1 MEEDSQTE
9 KNISIQ
15 EPLFSLEIVDY
26 RPAMGTAHLRH
37 TVIASDGLEYAIKGV
52 SDGDASALTGIP
64 HPKQIPASE
73 WLCTK
78 LAEYSGLPTPTC
90 RVLIDPDTGEHFFG
104 SRYDLAA
111 SSKPQQEINFVAE
124 LMSGPSIL
132 RKQVW
137 SVYAFDQ
144 FVFNIDRHIGNYL
157 YTKNRYGNLTIQ
169 AFDFSL
175 AAMVMGWP
183 NKTDSALIPMGYN
196 TTNCWQ
202 SIKQLT
208 YNDSSCKEP
217 AMAVLEKLSRISSSA
232 IERVF
237 EDMPEAWI
245 NPLQRDALL
254 TWWAGDGR
262 LNRIDTVR
270 GEVLK

>member
-1 MEEDSQTE
+1 MEEDSQPD
-9 KNISIQ
+9 KNITVQ
-15 EPLFSLEIVDY
+15 EPLFTLEIVDY

-52 SDGDASALTGIP
+52 SDGDASSLSGIP

-78 LAEYSGLPTPTC
+78 LAEFSGLPTPTC
-90 RVLIDPDTGEHFFG
+90 RVLIDPDTEEHFFG

-111 SSKPQQEINFVAE
+111 ASKPQEEIDFAVE

-144 FVFNIDRHIGNYL
+144 FVFNVDRHTGNYL

-183 NKTDSALIPMGYN
+183 NKTESALIPPGFN
-196 TTNCWQ
+196 TTDCWKV
-202 SIKQLT
+202 IKQLT
-208 YNDSSCKEP
+208 YNDLTCIEP
-217 AMAVLEKLSRISSSA
+217 ALLVLDKISRISASMV
-232 IERVF
+232 ERIF
-237 EDMPEAWI
+237 EDMPESWI

-254 TWWAGDGR
+254 TWWSSDGR
-262 LNRIDTVR
+262 IKRIDTVK

>member
-1 MEEDSQTE
+1 MEEDSQPENNMT
-9 KNISIQ
+9 IQ
-15 EPLFSLEIVDY
+15 EPLFSLEIVEY

-52 SDGDASALTGIP
+52 SDGDASALTGVP

-73 WLCTK
+73 WLCTR
-78 LAEYSGLPTPTC
+78 LAELSGLPTPTC
-90 RVLIDPDTGEHFFG
+90 RVLIDPETGEHFFG

-111 SSKPQQEINFVAE
+111 ASKPQEEIDFATE

-183 NKTDSALIPMGYN
+183 NKTDTALIPLGYN

-202 SIKQLT
+202 AIKQLT
-208 YNDSSCKEP
+208 YNDVSCKEP
-217 AMAVLEKLSRISSSA
+217 AVTVLEKLSKVSTSTVERI
-232 IERVF
+232 F
-237 EDMPEAWI
+237 EDMPGAWI

-254 TWWAGDGR
+254 TWWSSDGR
-262 LNRIDTVR
+262 MKRIDIVK

>member
-1 MEEDSQTE
+1 MEEESRPASDIT
-9 KNISIQ
+9 IQ
-15 EPLFSLEIVDY
+15 EPLFSLEVIDY

-52 SDGDASALTGIP
+52 TDGEASVLTGVP

-78 LAEYSGLPTPTC
+78 LAEVSGIPTPAC
-90 RVLIDPDTGEHFFG
+90 RVIKDIETGENFFG

-111 SSKPQQEINFVAE
+111 TSKPEEEVNFAVE
-124 LMSGPSIL
+124 LMSDSPIL

-137 SVYAFDQ
+137 AVYAFDQ
-144 FVFNIDRHIGNYL
+144 FVFNIDRHLNNYL
-157 YTKNRYGNLTIQ
+157 YTKNRNGNTTIQ

-183 NKTDSALIPMGYN
+183 NKTDIALIPLGYN

-202 SIKQLT
+202 AIKQLT
-208 YNDSSCKEP
+208 YHDKSCKES
-217 AMAVLEKLSRISSSA
+217 ALQVLDNLSKVSA
-232 IERVF
+232 DFIDRVF
-237 EDMPEAWI
+237 GEMPGTWI
-245 NPLQRDALL
+245 NPLQKEALL
-254 TWWAGDGR
+254 TWWSSDSKQK
-262 LNRIDTVR
+262 RIDIVK
-270 GEVLK
+270 GEVLR